1 MNNWK
6 QMFTSKILDRG
17 YAYYTDGLVEDLFRD
32 GDTITAVVNGTEDYE
47 VAIIFDGNEI
57 EELFCTCPYAEDG
70 FYCKHMAA
78 VLYELEDTKE
88 VPVKNNSA
96 NQDITEMVNSADEQ
110 YVRDFLA
117 NILKEN
123 ELICQRFMMM
133 LPNQRKRSVKD
144 YKAFVDA
151 IIRSHTNHSGY
162 VEYRDAEA
170 MIDELLDIVY
180 DLDLLIKDGRAL
192 DAFEI
197 SLYILQETQGTDP
210 EHEDVYLLYDHLAEY
225 WYKIAET
232 ATAEEKNII
241 FERLFNGINHRLY
254 PDEYIRTFLFHAFR
268 EPRYLPKLFETL
280 DSEIESVKHDRYQYG
295 NMVLRKL
302 NLMSETGTDFTV
314 IEKTCREYWD
324 SDSARQWLAKHYELR
339 GQIQDAIQVYEEGI
353 QLDREYR
360 GLVNQYREKLL
371 RLYQQIGNDEKYME
385 YLWLLVTDGEKEYY
399 RELKSHYTDEEWQCE
414 REKVFQCYFSLALAD
429 MYCEEKLYDRLWE
442 LLKEKDLQMILGY
455 EDVLLPKY
463 ASEILTK
470 YRYSLNRAATQASN
484 RSTYQEWVRLL
495 KRMEKIDGGKEL
507 AQQIANEWR
516 VKYRNRRAMMEE
528 LSKL

>member
-6 QMFTSKILDRG
+6 QLFESQILDRG

-32 GDTITAVVNGTEDYE
+32 GNKITANVSGTEDYE
-47 VAIIFDGNEI
+47 VEITFDGNEI

-78 VLYELEDTKE
+78 VLYELEDMKE
-88 VPVKNNSA
+88 VPVKHDSE
-96 NQDITEMVNSADEQ
+96 NQDISEIVNSADDQ

-117 NILKEN
+117 TILKEN
-123 ELICQRFMMM
+123 ELLRQRFMMM
-133 LPNQRKRSVKD
+133 LPDQRKHSVKD

-151 IIRSHTNHSGY
+151 IICSHSNHSGY

-170 MIDELLDIVY
+170 MIDELSDIVN
-180 DLDLLIKDGRAL
+180 DLDLLIEDGSAL

-197 SLYILQETQGTDP
+197 SLYILQETQMTDP
-210 EHEDVYLLYDHLAEY
+210 EHEDAYLLYDHLAEY
-225 WYKIAET
+225 WYKIAEN
-232 ATAEEKNII
+232 ATAEEKDII
-241 FERLFNGINHRLY
+241 FDRLFDEKKHSLY
-254 PDEYIRTFLFHAFR
+254 PDEYIRPFLFHAFR

-280 DSEIESVKHDRYQYG
+280 DSEIALVKHDRYKYG
-295 NMVLRKL
+295 NTVLHKL
-302 NLMSETGTDFTV
+302 DLMSETGTDFT
-314 IEKTCREYWD
+314 IIDKTCREYWD
-324 SDSARQWLAKHYELR
+324 SDAARRWLAEQYEQC
-339 GQIQDAIQVYEEGI
+339 GQIQDAIQVYEESI

-360 GLVNQYREKLL
+360 GLVKQYRENLL

-385 YLWLLVTDGEKEYY
+385 YLWLLVTDGNREYY
-399 RELKSHYTDEEWQCE
+399 RELKSQYTDDEWQNE
-414 REKVFQCYFSLALAD
+414 REKVFQSYSSLALAD
-429 MYCEEKLYDRLWE
+429 LYCEEKLYDRLWE
-442 LLKEKDLQMILGY
+442 LLKDNNLNMILGY
-455 EDVLLPKY
+455 EDLLLPKY
-463 ASEILTK
+463 ASEILAK
-470 YRYSLNRAATQASN
+470 YRYSLNRAATRASG

-495 KRMEKIDGGKEL
+495 KRMEKIDGGKEM

>member
-1 MNNWK
+1 M
-6 QMFTSKILDRG
+6 
-17 YAYYTDGLVEDLFRD
+17 
-32 GDTITAVVNGTEDYE
+32 
-47 VAIIFDGNEI
+47 
-57 EELFCTCPYAEDG
+57 
-70 FYCKHMAA
+70 
-78 VLYELEDTKE
+78 
-88 VPVKNNSA
+88 
-96 NQDITEMVNSADEQ
+96 
-110 YVRDFLA
+110 
-117 NILKEN
+117 
-123 ELICQRFMMM
+123 
-133 LPNQRKRSVKD
+133 
-144 YKAFVDA
+144 
-151 IIRSHTNHSGY
+151 
-162 VEYRDAEA
+162 
-170 MIDELLDIVY
+170 
-180 DLDLLIKDGRAL
+180 
-192 DAFEI
+192 
-197 SLYILQETQGTDP
+197 
-210 EHEDVYLLYDHLAEY
+210 
-225 WYKIAET
+225 
-232 ATAEEKNII
+232 
-241 FERLFNGINHRLY
+241 
-254 PDEYIRTFLFHAFR
+254 FHAFR

-302 NLMSETGTDFTV
+302 NLMSETGTDFTI

-360 GLVNQYREKLL
+360 GLVNQYRDKLL